1 MGKIEAQVR
10 SLPNAIRLSYS
21 AFFVAHF
28 AAHVPD
34 ITMWEGVLDL
44 LSFCALMELLN
55 VVDQSTYEVV
65 LSTYNSD
72 SSRPADPGMLPLHRL
87 ECIAARKISREML
100 LHFFT
105 KYELLDSSGR
115 SIDGV
120 RDLWWKY
127 LGRQVKCLVD
137 LKLMSLRESIGGA
150 KDCTKEKFQR
160 EITLFYKGFPREFRA
175 LTEQMAMANEVD
187 SFSWPKT
194 ISYQVRAL
202 SHPKTDVRC
211 LCKDAA

>member
-1 MGKIEAQVR
+1 
-10 SLPNAIRLSYS
+10 
-21 AFFVAHF
+21 
-28 AAHVPD
+28 
-34 ITMWEGVLDL
+34 MWEGLLDL

-55 VVDQSTYEVV
+55 VVDQLTYDVASSTG
-65 LSTYNSD
+65 NSD
-72 SSRPADPGMLPLHRL
+72 SSRPADPGMSPLHRL

-120 RDLWWKY
+120 RGLWWKY
-127 LGRQVKCLVD
+127 LARQLRCLVD

-160 EITLFYKGFPREFRA
+160 EIALFYKGFPREFR
-175 LTEQMAMANEVD
+175 EQVAMAKGAD

-194 ISYQVRAL
+194 IRYQVRAL
-202 SHPKTDVRC
+202 SHPKTDVRR
-211 LCKDAA
+211 LCEDAP